1 MTKEQEDI
9 KYLKESVCV
18 YKNTIPKISEA
29 IETVLNMLKE
39 NSAEIHQKNT
49 ELAEKNAEIEKYKR
63 KNKELSNQL
72 LKIYKEQD
80 NYNSIVEKKN
90 EQIQK
95 KDQMIDLMADEIG
108 KLITCPLEDYNC
120 DLDCEN
126 KCKNQYKDCW
136 KQYFERKAE
145 QSSSINKTQEKN

>member
-1 MTKEQEDI
+1 MTKEQEKAI
-9 KYLKESVCV
+9 ERCNKLIETEHSNWIGVTNQK
-18 YKNTIPKISEA
+18 A

-39 NSAEIHQKNT
+39 KD
-49 ELAEKNAEIEKYKR
+49 AEIEKYKR